1 MINTL
6 LKMLDKLTGG
16 YNKDPD
22 SWIGKLFRIFAEA
35 LWGVE
40 DTLQVIAVWRDIDNA
55 KGYTLDRIGRNF
67 GVARDGAT
75 DRFYRLMIKTKVTA
89 LLSGGDVDTII
100 NATSVLFNIEPEQVE
115 VVELYPAKC
124 RVIMDEAD
132 IDPEYVDYAGNTA
145 PIIKRIMAAG
155 VGREVYFRTPLT
167 VTGTL
172 YAGAGRL
179 DDITIAVA
187 PYTNSFA
194 KNGGVFTAVALYEE
208 ITINVKTKEE

>member
-1 MINTL
+1 MINLL

-22 SWIGKLFRIFAEA
+22 SWIGKLFRIFAES

-179 DDITIAVA
+179 DDIAITVA

-194 KNGGVFTAVALYEE
+194 TSGGVFTAVVLYEE

>member
-1 MINTL
+1 MINLL

-22 SWIGKLFRIFAEA
+22 SWIGKLFRIFAES

-155 VGREVYFRTPLT
+155 VGREVYFRTPLA

-179 DDITIAVA
+179 DDIAITVA

-194 KNGGVFTAVALYEE
+194 TSGCVFAAVVLYEE